1 MKGKKAGLRL
11 MHKVLGVSLIP
22 MIALFLVAL
31 VSIRTA
37 CMDVAM
43 TMVTHELNAAQYA
56 FEVAVGNISQGTY
69 MFTNGKFYKGKKCL
83 DDNTQF
89 FDNFKQE
96 IDLEVAVFYKETCVA
111 TSLMDENGERM
122 RGMIADEE
130 IVDIVINQGQNYSV
144 QGYKLGANSYYGLFC
159 PLYQYNKDEIIGM
172 TFVGLDQDMVNDIYE
187 STMINSVIQLILIMI
202 VGCVAMVFVVIII
215 IKSIKHV
222 IGNLDEVAQGSLT
235 IVMHEKLLSRSD
247 EIGDIARSVHTLIQN
262 LRDMVSSIIH
272 SSGEIDEV
280 SGSFSES
287 FAKMSEYIANVDT
300 AVEEMAKGSTQQAQ
314 DTQGVS
320 NEVQEMG
327 NAIDSTTENIAQLVN
342 NTNKM
347 REYNRSVDNTLV
359 ELIRISEETKEA
371 FGVVYEQTNVTN
383 QSAQEIQSA
392 ADVITDIADQTNLL
406 SLNASIEAAR
416 AGEHGKGF
424 AVVADEIRKLAEQS
438 KDSAAQITGIIDLL
452 IKNSNT
458 TVDTMKKVTDIIE
471 KQGEELN
478 ETKEVFGSLNGE
490 IEAVGGAVDNIR
502 GEMEQLDSLKESVQS
517 AVTNL
522 AAIAEE
528 NAASTEETSASMQEL
543 RNIVRDCSQDVE
555 KIIVVSE
562 DLSANTKKFTMEIN
576 SAMEERPAVAQV
588 IYAPMEENEPT
599 NEMEEMPKT
608 TEMISENVSED
619 TSGEV

>member
-1 MKGKKAGLRL
+1 MVIKMKGKKVGLRL
-11 MHKVLGVSLIP
+11 MHKVLGVALVP

-31 VSIRTA
+31 LSIRSA
-37 CMDVAM
+37 CLDVAM
-43 TMVTHELNAAQYA
+43 TMVSHELNAAQYA

-69 MFTNGKFYKGKKCL
+69 MYTNGKFYKGKKCL

-89 FDNFKQE
+89 FDNFKE
-96 IDLEVAVFYKETCVA
+96 EVDLEVAVFYQDTCVA
-111 TSLMDENGERM
+111 TSLVDENGERM
-122 RGMIADEE
+122 RGMIADE
-130 IVDIVINQGQNYSV
+130 VIFDAVVNQGINYSV
-144 QGYKLGANSYYGLFC
+144 EGYRLGANAYYGLFC
-159 PLYQYNKDEIIGM
+159 PLYQYNSEDIIGM
-172 TFVGLDQDMVNDIYE
+172 TFVGFEQNIVHDIYE
-187 STMINSVIQLILIMI
+187 STMINSLLWLILIMI
-202 VGCVAMVFVVIII
+202 AGSVAVLFVIII
-215 IKSIKHV
+215 IISSIKKV

-235 IVMHEKLLSRSD
+235 LVLHQKIMSRSD

-262 LRDMVSSIIH
+262 LREMVSSIIH
-272 SSGEIDEV
+272 SSSEIDEV
-280 SGSFSES
+280 SGDFNDSFT
-287 FAKMSEYIANVDT
+287 KMSEYIANVDI
-300 AVEEMAKGSTQQAQ
+300 AVEEMAKGSTQQAH

-327 NAIDSTTENIAQLVN
+327 NAIDSTTENITQLVD
-342 NTNKM
+342 NTNRM
-347 REYNRSVDNTLV
+347 RDYNKSVDSTLV
-359 ELIRISEETKEA
+359 ELIRISDETKEA

-438 KDSAAQITGIIDLL
+438 KDSAAQITGIIEVL

-458 TVDTMKKVTDIIE
+458 TVETMKHVTDMIE

-478 ETKEVFGSLNGE
+478 QTKEVFGSLNGE

-502 GEMEQLDSLKESVQS
+502 SEIEQLDSLKESVQN

-543 RNIVRDCSQDVE
+543 RNIVQDCSHDVE
-555 KIIVVSE
+555 KMMDVSE
-562 DLSANTKKFTMEIN
+562 DLSANTKKFTMEADSIR
-576 SAMEERPAVAQV
+576 EERPAVAKV
-588 IYAPMEENEPT
+588 VYAPAEEE
-599 NEMEEMPKT
+599 
-608 TEMISENVSED
+608 TEVSEEI
-619 TSGEV
+619 TEVIAESGKE